1 MIAQSLLQRLQN
13 TAAYHLCAF
22 LPTLPSLHSL
32 IAMPSMTSHLFQAL
46 YMVAV
51 GSRGC
56 WMDHC
61 CFQDCLKLGEH
72 RQCEALFGG
81 DTHAW
86 SLLLKA
92 FNAANWLGHSTPFA
106 L

>member
-1 MIAQSLLQRLQN
+1 
-13 TAAYHLCAF
+13 
-22 LPTLPSLHSL
+22 
-32 IAMPSMTSHLFQAL
+32 
-46 YMVAV
+46 
-51 GSRGC
+51 
-56 WMDHC
+56 MDHC